1 MRPAATLLLS
11 CCLLWPFPA
20 YSWWETGHRTVARI
34 AAANLTPAARVR
46 LARILNVP
54 DNPGAIADALAVA
67 STWAD
72 ETKNETHTGEWHY
85 IDLTLQDSKSD
96 ILKRCE
102 ENNCVSARIR
112 LFAAQLSGHKTE
124 GRWSELDALRFLV
137 HFVGDIHQPL
147 HAISDADLG
156 GNCERLDP
164 PIGNAKNLH
173 ALWDG
178 QIIEAMDANDRD
190 LAENLGKYFSA
201 LDEARQKEFS
211 SGEVDDWV
219 WESHKLAQ
227 ENIYGKLHIPVEPIL
242 FPKNCGEAPPEITN
256 FHPPIDILY
265 IDTMKP
271 VVRDQLLKA
280 GLRLARTLNE
290 SL

>member
-1 MRPAATLLLS
+1 MRPFAALMLTG
-11 CCLLWPFPA
+11 CLLCPFPA
-20 YSWWETGHRTVARI
+20 YSWWENGHRTVARI

-46 LARILNVP
+46 LAHILKVSDTP
-54 DNPGAIADALAVA
+54 EAIADALATV

-72 ETKNETHTGEWHY
+72 EVKNETHTGEWHY

-96 ILKRCE
+96 ILSRCAD
-102 ENNCVSARIR
+102 NNCVSSRIR
-112 LFAAQLSGHKTE
+112 LFTTQLSGQKAE
-124 GRWSELDALRFLV
+124 GNWSELDALRFLV

-147 HAISDADLG
+147 HAVSDADLG
-156 GNCERLDP
+156 GNCELLAP
-164 PIGNAKNLH
+164 PVGNAKNLH

-178 QIIEAMDANDRD
+178 EIVNAMNANDHD
-190 LAENLGKYFSA
+190 LAENLQKYFSA
-201 LDEARQKEFS
+201 LDEARQREFS
-211 SGEVDDWV
+211 SGDVDDWV

-227 ENIYGKLHIPVEPIL
+227 ENIYGKLHIPVEPVR
-242 FPKNCGEAPPEITN
+242 FPHNCGEAPPEITN
-256 FHPPIDILY
+256 FHAPIDTLY

>member
-1 MRPAATLLLS
+1 L
-11 CCLLWPFPA
+11 PA

-34 AAANLTPAARVR
+34 AAAHLTPPARVR

-54 DNPGAIADALAVA
+54 DSPGAIGDALAAA

-85 IDLTLQDSKSD
+85 IDLTIQDSKSD

-112 LFAAQLSGHKTE
+112 LFASQLSGRQAE

-137 HFVGDIHQPL
+137 HFVGDVHQPL

-156 GNCERLDP
+156 GNCELLNP
-164 PIGNAKNLH
+164 PVGRAKNLH

-178 QIIEAMDANDRD
+178 QIIEAMNADDRK
-190 LAENLGKYFSA
+190 LAENLGQYFST
-201 LDEARQKEFS
+201 LDEARRKEFS
-211 SGEVDDWV
+211 SGDVDNWV

-227 ENIYGKLHIPVEPIL
+227 EDAYGKLHIPTEPVF
-242 FPKNCGEAPPEITN
+242 FPKSCGEAPPEITS
-256 FHPPIDILY
+256 FHPQVDTLY
-265 IDTMKP
+265 INAMKP

-280 GLRLARTLNE
+280 GMRLARTLNE

>member
-1 MRPAATLLLS
+1 M
-11 CCLLWPFPA
+11 
-20 YSWWETGHRTVARI
+20 ARI
-34 AAANLTPAARVR
+34 AVANLTPAARVR
-46 LARILNVP
+46 VARILNVP
-54 DNPGAIADALAVA
+54 DTPQAVADALAVA

-85 IDLTLQDSKSD
+85 IDLALQDTKSD
-96 ILKRCE
+96 ISERCE
-102 ENNCVSARIR
+102 ENNCVSARLR
-112 LFAAQLSGHKTE
+112 LFATQLSGQKAE

-137 HFVGDIHQPL
+137 HFVGDVHQPL
-147 HAISDADLG
+147 HAVSDADLG
-156 GNCERLDP
+156 GNCERLEP

-178 QIIEAMDANDRD
+178 EIVNAMDASDRT
-190 LAENLGKYFSA
+190 LADNLQKYYSA
-201 LDEARQKEFS
+201 LDEARQKEFA
-211 SGEVDDWV
+211 SGTVDDWV

-227 ENIYGKLHIPVEPIL
+227 ENIYGKLHIPLEPVR
-242 FPKNCGEAPPEITN
+242 FPHNCGEAPSEITD
-256 FHPPIDILY
+256 FHPSVDTLY